1 MEPNHF
7 ELLDQPRRPWLDP
20 DELKA
25 KFLSLSGSCHPD
37 RVHDA
42 SAAEKQSA
50 QDRYAALNA
59 AYNALR
65 EPKDRIAHVLQ
76 LEQGSKPGDV
86 QKIPSAAMDLFM
98 KIGNTLREV
107 DAFLN
112 QRSQISSPLI
122 RAQSFEKAMDYT
134 DELNQLQQSLN
145 KTRDDLHAELHAMNQ
160 AWEVAPKYGTERT
173 GALPLTRLEE
183 IYRALSFLA
192 RWTNQVQQ
200 RIIQL
205 SL

>member
-7 ELLDQPRRPWLDP
+7 ERLDQPRRPWLDP

-50 QDRYAALNA
+50 NDRYVALNA

-76 LEQGSKPGDV
+76 LELGSKPGDV

-98 KIGNTLREV
+98 QIGNTLREV

-112 QRSQISSPLI
+112 QRAQISSPLI
-122 RAQSFEKAMDYT
+122 RAQSFEQAMDYT
-134 DELNQLQQSLN
+134 DQLNQVQQSLN
-145 KTRDDLHAELHAMNQ
+145 KTREELHAELQKMNQ
-160 AWEVAPKYGTERT
+160 AWEVAPRYGTERT

-183 IYRALSFLA
+183 IYRSLSFLT